1 MNLWAK
7 AIAGIAGAFDNISA
21 MVREHKW
28 KQAGKNEL
36 LLKQQKERT
45 ELKRILKGHL
55 LRSKDQERR
64 DKLRK
69 KYGGKDQ

>member
-36 LLKQQKERT
+36 LLKQQKEREAT
-45 ELKRILKGHL
+45 REMMKGTKEA
-55 LRSKDQERR
+55 SKDLMNRENLRERFG
-64 DKLRK
+64 K
-69 KYGGKDQ
+69 K